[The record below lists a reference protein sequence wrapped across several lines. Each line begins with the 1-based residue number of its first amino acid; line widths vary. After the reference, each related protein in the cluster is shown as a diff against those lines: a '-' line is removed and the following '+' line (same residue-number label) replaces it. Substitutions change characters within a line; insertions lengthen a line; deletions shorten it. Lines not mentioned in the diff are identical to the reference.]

1 MRGLTIFNMDD
12 TMIIY
17 NRKLEAK
24 DFNALDEREELIYYK
39 NNNIAY
45 TINKIVDN
53 NNYIIREK
61 KIFNNQL
68 VNEQLCK
75 TIAQIE
81 KKVL

>member
-1 MRGLTIFNMDD
+1 MDD